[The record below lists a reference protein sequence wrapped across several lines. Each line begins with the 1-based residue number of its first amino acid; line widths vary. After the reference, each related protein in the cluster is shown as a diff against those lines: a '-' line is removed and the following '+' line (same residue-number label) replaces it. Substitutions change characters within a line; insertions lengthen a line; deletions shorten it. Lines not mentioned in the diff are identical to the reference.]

1 VDQALVATI
10 AGTAGLLAGAGAT
23 ALLNAARSSPAAHAA
38 SAVVNVANEV
48 VPPGVIAA
56 LSALRSGG
64 VVLARH
70 DKVLLGIGPAKSI
83 GLVEGDRLASAHLL
97 DLVRAVRRDGTIR
110 TARLEV
116 VDERE
121 DIRLLAVRV
130 ARLDDDLILLLVED
144 RTSEHRVETMRRDFV
159 ANVSHELKTPV
170 GAITVLAEAV
180 ADARDDPAAVER
192 FSQRMVIET
201 NRLSHLVQQIIDL
214 SRVQD
219 DDVVDEAQPIDVD
232 QLVADALDRIGVDA
246 SAKHIS
252 LVKAGTSELVT
263 VGHRAQLLIAL
274 GNLVENAVSYSSP
287 YTRVVVDVQVSRS
300 SPDAETPDQ
309 LEISVADQGLGIPES
324 EQQRIFE
331 RFYRVDRARSRSTG
345 GTGLGLSI
353 VKHIMAGHQGSVR
366 VWSAPGRGSTFTLT
380 LPLATANSTQA
391 ISSPAAPTTAP
402 AAR

>member
-1 VDQALVATI
+1 MDPVLLAAI
-10 AGTAGLLAGAGAT
+10 AVTAGVLAGAALA
-23 ALLNAARSSPAAHAA
+23 ALLHAMRSHKDADSILAPSTAPQD
-38 SAVVNVANEV
+38 V
-48 VPPGVIAA
+48 VPPGAIAT

-70 DKVLLGIGPAKSI
+70 DEVVLAIGPAGTF
-83 GLVEGDRLASAHLL
+83 GLVDGDRLTSVDLL

-110 TARLEV
+110 TTRLEI

-121 DIRLLAVRV
+121 EIRHLAARV

-144 RTSEHRVETMRRDFV
+144 RTSETRVEAMRRDFV

-170 GAITVLAEAV
+170 GALTVLAEAV
-180 ADARDDPAAVER
+180 EDARDDPEAVQR
-192 FSQRMVIET
+192 FSQRMVVET

-219 DDVVDEAQPIDVD
+219 DDVVAEALPIDVD
-232 QLVADALDRIGVDA
+232 QLVADALDRVGVDA

-252 LVKAGTSELVT
+252 LVKAGTSRLET

-287 YTRVVVDVQVSRS
+287 YTRVVVDARAGRTGPDVEKPDLLEVSV
-300 SPDAETPDQ
+300 T
-309 LEISVADQGLGIPES
+309 DQGHGIPES

-331 RFYRVDRARSRSTG
+331 RFYRVDRARSRATG

-353 VKHIMAGHQGSVR
+353 VKHIVAGHQGSIR

-380 LPLATANSTQA
+380 LPLGATTSPTEP
-391 ISSPAAPTTAP
+391 SPAANHAP
-402 AAR
+402 ATR

>member
-1 VDQALVATI
+1 MATI
-10 AGTAGLLAGAGAT
+10 AGAAGLLAGGGVGALLYAGRSRRDVDPAAGTAT
-23 ALLNAARSSPAAHAA
+23 ARPD
-38 SAVVNVANEV
+38 V
-48 VPPGVIAA
+48 VPPGAVAT

-70 DKVLLGIGPAKSI
+70 DEVLLAIGPAGTF
-83 GLVEGDRLASAHLL
+83 GLVDGDRLTSVDLL
-97 DLVRAVRRDGTIR
+97 ELVRAVRRDGTIR
-110 TARLEV
+110 TTRLVV

-121 DIRLLAVRV
+121 EVRNLAARV

-144 RTSEHRVETMRRDFV
+144 RTTEHRVEAMRRDFV

-170 GAITVLAEAV
+170 GALTVLAEAV
-180 ADARDDPAAVER
+180 ADARDDPEAVQR

-201 NRLSHLVQQIIDL
+201 QRLSHLVQQIIDL

-219 DDVVDEAQPIDVD
+219 DDVVAEALPIDVD
-232 QLVADALDRIGVDA
+232 LLVADALDRVGVDA
-246 SAKHIS
+246 TAKHIS
-252 LVKAGTSELVT
+252 LVKAGTSRLVT

-287 YTRVVVDVQVSRS
+287 YTRVVVDVRAGRS
-300 SPDAETPDQ
+300 GPDAEQPDL
-309 LEISVADQGLGIPES
+309 LEISVTDQGHGIPES

-353 VKHIMAGHQGSVR
+353 VKHIVAGHQGSVR

-380 LPLATANSTQA
+380 LPLATSNPPKG
-391 ISSPAAPTTAP
+391 ISSPVAATTTAP